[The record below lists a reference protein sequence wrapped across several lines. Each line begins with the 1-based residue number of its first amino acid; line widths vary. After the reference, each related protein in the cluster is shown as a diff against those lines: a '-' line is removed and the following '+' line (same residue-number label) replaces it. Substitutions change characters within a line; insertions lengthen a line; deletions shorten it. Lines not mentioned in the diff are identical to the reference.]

1 VDTEVH
7 INCAPIAG
15 PRPEQYQWAGRYG
28 RTLVASDW
36 HLGSFSSS
44 VAAQLAQRFLECARA
59 TGDRVVLN
67 GDIFEGLFEP
77 AEQAEAAHPVVR
89 DMIAE
94 MTTRGQL
101 LRLAGNHDQDAGRS
115 VFIVDQPKIGRVL
128 ISHGHAVDS
137 LHHSRLGH
145 AGDAISRRMGHVAAV
160 RGAARFAERAA
171 KAIAGVAIEHVFQVR
186 CRALVKQS
194 KCVVGIFGHIH
205 RRYLAPGDAYANA
218 GYLTRTRLEYL
229 ILSDDVIKL
238 AHLELGDR
246 QLLKSRHTS
255 RASRSSAVQ

>member
-1 VDTEVH
+1 MHV
-7 INCAPIAG
+7 NGAPIADPG
-15 PRPEQYQWAGRYG
+15 PDQYQWAGGSG

-44 VAAQLAQRFLECARA
+44 VAEQLAQRFLEYARE

-94 MTTRGQL
+94 MATRGQL
-101 LRLAGNHDQDAGRS
+101 LRLAGNHDPDVDRS
-115 VFIVDQPKIGRVL
+115 LVIVDQPKIGRVL

-145 AGDAISRRMGHVAAV
+145 AGDAISRRMGHVAVV

-186 CRALVKQS
+186 CRALVTQS

-218 GYLTRTRLEYL
+218 GYLSRTRLEYL
-229 ILSDDVIKL
+229 VLSDGVMKL
-238 AHLELGDR
+238 AQLELETGN
-246 QLLKSRHTS
+246 S
-255 RASRSSAVQ
+255 

>member
-1 VDTEVH
+1 VH
-7 INCAPIAG
+7 INCAPIPG
-15 PRPEQYQWAGRYG
+15 PIPEQYQWAGTYA

-36 HLGSFSSS
+36 HLGSFSSP
-44 VAAQLAQRFLECARA
+44 VAAQLAQRFVECARA
-59 TGDRVVLN
+59 TGDRIVLN

-77 AEQAEAAHPVVR
+77 VEQAESAHPVVR

-101 LRLAGNHDQDAGRS
+101 IRLAGNHDPDSGRS
-115 VFIVDQPKIGRVL
+115 VFIVDQPELGRVL

-145 AGDAISRRMGHVAAV
+145 AGDAISRRLGRLSLI
-160 RGAARFAERAA
+160 RGAARFAEHAA
-171 KAIAGVAIEHVFQVR
+171 KTIAGVAIERVFQVR

-194 KCVVGIFGHIH
+194 NCVVGIFGHIH

-218 GYLTRTRLEYL
+218 GYLSPTRLEYL
-229 ILSDDVIKL
+229 ILSENVIKL
-238 AHLELGDR
+238 AHLKLGDW
-246 QLLKSRHTS
+246 QLGDSSRMPD
-255 RASRSSAVQ
+255 ASLSNADQ